1 MYAWNS
7 PFDGK
12 LVSKCNWKSIFLG
25 SSFMYS
31 FTSWVVLV
39 VNCFTSIV
47 KKFNYFFN
55 NFSFPCNTISTTAE
69 TSVCFLFLFF
79 LLNPNSRFWN
89 FIHEQY
95 WSLFFFFAVTN
106 AWKSCHGCRRNM
118 ETARSQSKVKA
129 GNLGERHPDY
139 FEMQLQ
145 NFLLHLPESS
155 PPSKRKPHTQLHPHP
170 TKGKREGVRRWNIN
184 EV

>member
-95 WSLFFFFAVTN
+95 WSLFFFFLQSLMHERAV
-106 AWKSCHGCRRNM
+106 M
-118 ETARSQSKVKA
+118 VV
-129 GNLGERHPDY
+129 GEIWR
-139 FEMQLQ
+139 
-145 NFLLHLPESS
+145 LL
-155 PPSKRKPHTQLHPHP
+155 
-170 TKGKREGVRRWNIN
+170 GVRVKLKQVI
-184 EV
+184 